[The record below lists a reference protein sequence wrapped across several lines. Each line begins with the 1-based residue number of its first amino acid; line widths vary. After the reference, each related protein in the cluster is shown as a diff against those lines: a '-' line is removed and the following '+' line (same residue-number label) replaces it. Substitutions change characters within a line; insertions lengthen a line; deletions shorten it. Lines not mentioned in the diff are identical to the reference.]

1 MTIGGFIILYEDSS
15 RDSTILRFSVTIEFE
30 LQYNAMFYAQKKKK
44 KIHYKNICDD
54 NW

>member
-30 LQYNAMFYAQKKKK
+30 LQYNAKFYAQTKKK
-44 KIHYKNICDD
+44 
-54 NW
+54 